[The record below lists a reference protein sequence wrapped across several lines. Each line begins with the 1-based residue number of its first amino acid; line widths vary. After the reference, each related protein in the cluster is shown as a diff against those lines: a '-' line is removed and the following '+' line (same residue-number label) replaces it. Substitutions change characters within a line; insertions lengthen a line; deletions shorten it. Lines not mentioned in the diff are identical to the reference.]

1 MGYFSPSSRAP
12 LSLPRWYSDYK
23 HPRKK
28 KNPWTPSLDKSRR
41 LRSGKAGIRM
51 PNPVLISL
59 HCYIVA
65 GSNMMKIKRRWEG
78 EAGGRQEGIKGRR
91 EGKEATYDKYF
102 MSPYTHPGL
111 RPLYIWSHFILT
123 GLLKV
128 IIFIPIQWIRIL
140 ILGGYVISP
149 KVISPKSLSK

>member
-1 MGYFSPSSRAP
+1 MNEKMGYFSPSSRAP

-28 KNPWTPSLDKSRR
+28 NTWTPSLDKSRR

-65 GSNMMKIKRRWEG
+65 GSNIMKIKRR
-78 EAGGRQEGIKGRR
+78 
-91 EGKEATYDKYF
+91 
-102 MSPYTHPGL
+102 
-111 RPLYIWSHFILT
+111 
-123 GLLKV
+123 
-128 IIFIPIQWIRIL
+128 
-140 ILGGYVISP
+140 
-149 KVISPKSLSK
+149 